1 MKNLFHQFDLS
12 LSQILVFYNISVLSF
27 YIKTETKLC
36 LISVNFIFY
45 PKSAVFQIKNIHIFQ
60 KGYRNNF
67 DNYSIINLGMLSIFM
82 KEKSVSVTGRCH
94 NHIQTGPANTCLKL
108 EM

>member
-12 LSQILVFYNISVLSF
+12 LSQIFYNIRVLSF

-36 LISVNFIFY
+36 LISMNCIFY

-67 DNYSIINLGMLSIFM
+67 DNYFIINLGLLSIFM
-82 KEKSVSVTGRCH
+82 KKSVSVTGRC
-94 NHIQTGPANTCLKL
+94 NNDIQTGPSKL
-108 EM
+108 TPVLS

>member
-12 LSQILVFYNISVLSF
+12 LSQLFHNIRVLSF

-36 LISVNFIFY
+36 LISMNFIFY

-60 KGYRNNF
+60 KG
-67 DNYSIINLGMLSIFM
+67 LLSIFM
-82 KEKSVSVTGRCH
+82 KEKSVSVTGRCY
-94 NHIQTGPANTCLKL
+94 NDIQTGPSKL
-108 EM
+108 TPVLS